1 MTIGEEMEMRPNRRS
16 NIDVIMAKKGD
27 NEAFG
32 RLIHTYKHSMY
43 RMAKSILKNE
53 HDVEDAIA
61 ESILHAFEKIC
72 SLRNNDG
79 FKPWLM
85 KILINECY
93 ALLRKRKREMVSNE
107 ITAVQH
113 AYEME
118 QYDELIYA
126 IDLLELK
133 QRIVI
138 ILFYYEDMDIKD
150 IAKTLNIPIGT
161 VKSRLY
167 RAKGKLR
174 VLLGNDLI
182 IWGGKN
188 DG

>member
-1 MTIGEEMEMRPNRRS
+1 
-16 NIDVIMAKKGD
+16 
-27 NEAFG
+27 
-32 RLIHTYKHSMY
+32 
-43 RMAKSILKNE
+43 
-53 HDVEDAIA
+53 
-61 ESILHAFEKIC
+61 
-72 SLRNNDG
+72 
-79 FKPWLM
+79 M

-93 ALLRKRKREMVSNE
+93 ALLRKRKREMASNE

-126 IDLLELK
+126 IDLLELE

-138 ILFYYEDMDIKD
+138 ILFYYEDMNMKD